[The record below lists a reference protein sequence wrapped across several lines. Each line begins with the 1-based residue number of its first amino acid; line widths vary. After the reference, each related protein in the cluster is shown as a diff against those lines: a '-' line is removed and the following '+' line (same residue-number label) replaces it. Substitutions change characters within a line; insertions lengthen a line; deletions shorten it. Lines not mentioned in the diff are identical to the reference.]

1 MAFMVPWIL
10 FLGKRI
16 PPGSLRLSVLS
27 SQFSVLSSQFSV
39 LSSQFSVLSSQFSVL
54 SSQFSVL
61 SESEI
66 PRAQLVNLPN
76 ETILAVPWDFDLN

>member
-16 PPGSLRLSVLS
+16 PPGSLRL
-27 SQFSVLSSQFSV
+27 SVLSSQFSV